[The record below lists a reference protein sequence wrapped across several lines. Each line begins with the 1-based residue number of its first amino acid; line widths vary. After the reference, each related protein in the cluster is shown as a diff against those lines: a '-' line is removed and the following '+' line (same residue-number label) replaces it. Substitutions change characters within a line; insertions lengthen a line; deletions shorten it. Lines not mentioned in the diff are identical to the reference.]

1 MVNEKRL
8 KVAITREVWQR
19 NYRRA
24 RDRALVKLA
33 KKYPEEYR
41 VFLEEEKQAD
51 ESQGKK
57 WIDLDGNTDFIVGI
71 HTSIEHSNA
80 QGGDSSLVYG
90 EEGDNK

>member
-1 MVNEKRL
+1 MVNQKR
-8 KVAITREVWQR
+8 VENAIKREVFQR

-33 KKYPEEYR
+33 KKYSEEYR

-51 ESQGKK
+51 EAQGKK